1 MKLSEKKKK
10 EGKYCCAYA
19 CRNEPVARKGG
30 LCHKHYAR
38 KIRDK
43 DPVYARYN
51 QFCSKAASRGI
62 ENTITLAEFRAFCKR
77 TGYIV
82 NKGYRGRI
90 ATIDRIDNSK
100 GYSID
105 NIQLLSNKANASKG
119 NRDEDGNPNE
129 YCPF

>member
-1 MKLSEKKKK
+1 MKLSENKKK

-62 ENTITLAEFRAFCKR
+62 ENTITLDEFRAFCKR

-82 NKGYRGRI
+82 NKGYRGQI
-90 ATIDRIDNSK
+90 ATLDRMCNAH
-100 GYSID
+100 GYHIW
-105 NIQLLSNKANASKG
+105 NIQLMSNRANARKG
-119 NRDEDGNPNE
+119 NRTNGDNFD
-129 YCPF
+129 CPF

>member
-1 MKLSEKKKK
+1 MKLSGKKKK

-19 CRNEPVARKGG
+19 CRNEPIPRKGG

-51 QFCSKAASRGI
+51 QFCSKAAARGI
-62 ENTITLAEFRAFCKR
+62 ENTITLDEFRKFCSR

-82 NKGYRGRI
+82 NKGYRGQI
-90 ATIDRIDNSK
+90 ATLDRMCNAH
-100 GYSID
+100 GYHIW
-105 NIQLLSNKANASKG
+105 NTQLISNRANARKG
-119 NRDEDGNPNE
+119 NRTNGDNFD
-129 YCPF
+129 CPF

>member
-19 CRNEPVARKGG
+19 CRNEPIARKGG

-51 QFCSKAASRGI
+51 QFRSKSASRGI
-62 ENTITLAEFRAFCKR
+62 ENSITLAEFRAFCKR

-82 NKGYRGRI
+82 NKGYRGQK

-100 GYSID
+100 GYHID
-105 NIQLLSNKANASKG
+105 NIQLLSNRANARKG
-119 NRDEDGNPNE
+119 NRTNGDNFD
-129 YCPF
+129 CPF